1 MWLGLMPLG
10 AATFTVVNVGDAGQ
24 GTLRQAILDANDLPG
39 KDFIRFAIPGPG
51 PYKISLSSGLPQ
63 ISDPVEIDGSSQPG
77 YAGRPLIEVDGS
89 LAGQVSG
96 LLILGGDSVVRGLC
110 LNGFQEHGI
119 NIESGGGNLIEGNFI
134 GTDVLGKLAPGN
146 GGAGITVFQS
156 TGNVLGG
163 THPASRNV
171 LSGNGFGVYIEG
183 DGASGNRIE
192 GNWIGTDESGLAG
205 LGNKLYGVYLHDAPG
220 NTVGGS
226 DAQARNLVSGNDQSG
241 ILIWGSG
248 AIGNLIWGNYLGT
261 DRFGK
266 TALGNGADGISIV
279 DASGNQVGGSAPG
292 AGNLISGNAWNG
304 IGIYGTA
311 ASYNIVQGNSIGVDV
326 AGAVRL
332 GNGFAGV
339 EVTNGPNNVVGGIL
353 PGAGNLISGNGD
365 SGIALRSGAS
375 ATLIQGNFIGT
386 DAQGGA
392 ALGNAQ
398 GGIYLYGVSN
408 CVIGGTQLAAGNI
421 ISGNS
426 KVGLAIGDPG
436 ATGNQILGNSIGT
449 MADGISALGNQ
460 WHNIEIV
467 NAASFNVIGGRQRGA
482 ANRIAFAQTA
492 GYDGIRVRNGCIG
505 NRIQG
510 NSIFSNS
517 GLGIDLGIDGV
528 TPNDPGDPDEGAN
541 RLQNYPVLASAS
553 GRYRTTV
560 TGSLDSRPNTSMELD
575 FYESAAADPTGYG
588 EGQTWIGSWP
598 LATDSTGHAVFSAI
612 LTNAAPVTGF
622 ISATATDP
630 EGNTSEFSSCVENA
644 TGLVIDTDGDGLP
657 DDYEAVFGL
666 DGRNH
671 SDGAGDADGDG
682 VTNLK
687 EFLAGTD
694 PRDPADGLRI
704 MALQGWGNRLR
715 LGFSTIFGRSY
726 RVEAAPALD
735 GKWSELGAPV
745 LGHGGVAWVWI
756 APNLSGGE
764 PPRFFRVKLLH

>member
-1 MWLGLMPLG
+1 MPLG
-10 AATFTVVNVGDAGQ
+10 AATFTVVNGGGAGP

-39 KDFIRFAIPGPG
+39 KDFIRFAIPGAG
-51 PYKISLSSGLPQ
+51 PHKISLRSGLPQ

-77 YAGRPLIEVDGS
+77 YAGHPLIEVDGS

-134 GTDVLGKLAPGN
+134 GTDVLGKLALGN

-171 LSGNGFGVYIEG
+171 LSGNVFGVYIEG

-205 LGNKLYGVYLHDAPG
+205 LGNQLDGVYLHDAPG

-226 DAQARNLVSGNDQSG
+226 DAQARNLISGNDQSG
-241 ILIWGSG
+241 ILVWGSG
-248 AIGNLIWGNYLGT
+248 ATGNLVQGNYLGT
-261 DRFGK
+261 DRSGK

-279 DASGNQVGGSAPG
+279 DASGNQVGGAAPG
-292 AGNLISGNAWNG
+292 AGNLISGNALNG
-304 IGIYGTA
+304 LGIYGTA
-311 ASYNIVQGNSIGVDV
+311 ASNNLVQGNFIGVDV
-326 AGAVRL
+326 AGTIRL

-339 EVTNGPNNVVGGIL
+339 GITNGPNNVVGGIL

-365 SGIALRSGAS
+365 SGLALWSGAS
-375 ATLIQGNFIGT
+375 ATLIQGNFVGT
-386 DAQGGA
+386 DLLGAA

-408 CVIGGTQLAAGNI
+408 CLIGGTQLAAGNV

-426 KVGLAIGDPG
+426 KVGISIGDPG
-436 ATGNQILGNSIGT
+436 ATGNRILGNSIGV
-449 MADGISALGNQ
+449 MADGLSALGNQ
-460 WHNIEIV
+460 WHNVEIL

-492 GYDGIRVRNGCIG
+492 GYDGIRMRNGCVG

-541 RLQNYPVLASAS
+541 RLQNHPILASAS

-560 TGSLDSRPNTSMELD
+560 MGSLDSLPNTPMELD
-575 FYESAAADPTGYG
+575 FYESPEADPTGYG

-598 LATDSTGHAVFSAI
+598 LATDSAGHAAFSAI
-612 LTNAAPVTGF
+612 LTNAAPVTGY

-630 EGNTSEFSSCVENA
+630 EGNTSEFSPCVKNA
-644 TGLVIDTDGDGLP
+644 TALVIDTDGDGLP
-657 DDYEAVFGL
+657 DDYEPVFGL
-666 DGRNH
+666 DGRNP

-682 VTNLK
+682 LTNLD
-687 EFLAGTD
+687 EFRAGTD
-694 PRDPADGLRI
+694 PHDPADGLRI
-704 MALQGWGNRLR
+704 VAWQGWGNRLR
-715 LGFSTIFGRSY
+715 LGFPTVFGRGYS
-726 RVEAAPALD
+726 VEAAPALE
-735 GKWSELGAPV
+735 GKWTELGAPV

-756 APNLSGGE
+756 APNPSGGE
-764 PPRFFRVKLLH
+764 PPRFFRVKLRR